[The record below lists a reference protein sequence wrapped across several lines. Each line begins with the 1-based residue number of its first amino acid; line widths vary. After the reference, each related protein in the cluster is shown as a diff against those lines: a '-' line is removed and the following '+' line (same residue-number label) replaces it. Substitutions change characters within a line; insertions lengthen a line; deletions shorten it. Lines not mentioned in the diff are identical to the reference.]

1 MYDGEYEVA
10 ISYELARSFNSNR
23 AGQLLK
29 FSGVYKLSIM
39 QFSAAQVAMLING
52 SVEGD
57 GSVTVGSF
65 GKIEEAQKGQLAFL
79 ANPKYEDYLYSTCAS
94 VVIVNHT
101 LELRQPVQSTLIRV
115 ADAYTAFAS
124 LLHKYQEIMTQ
135 QLSGIQEP
143 SYVAS
148 TASLGENVFLGAFA
162 YLSENVKIG
171 NNVKIFPGVFLGN
184 NVQVADNTIIH
195 AGVKIYHDCQV
206 GANVTIHAGTV
217 IGSDGFGFAP
227 QADGTYQKV
236 PQIGNVVIED
246 YVEIGANTTID
257 RATIGSTI
265 IRTGAKLDNLIQI
278 AHNAEI
284 GKNTVIAAQAGVSG
298 STKIGSYVQIG
309 GQAGIVGHVQ
319 IADGSRINAQSGVTK
334 SIKTK
339 NTAVTGTPAFDY
351 TSSLRSQAMTR
362 NLPDMEKRIAEL
374 EKLVQQLIEE
384 RVNV

>member
-1 MYDGEYEVA
+1 
-10 ISYELARSFNSNR
+10 
-23 AGQLLK
+23 
-29 FSGVYKLSIM
+29 M

-94 VVIVNHT
+94 VVIVNNT

-143 SYVAS
+143 SYVAL
-148 TASLGENVFLGAFA
+148 TASMGENVFLGAFA
-162 YLSENVKIG
+162 YVSENVKIG

-184 NVQVADNTIIH
+184 NVQVGDNTIIH
-195 AGVKIYHDCQV
+195 AGVKIYHDCKV

-257 RATIGSTI
+257 RATIGSTM

-298 STKIGSYVQIG
+298 STKIGSHVQIG
-309 GQAGIVGHVQ
+309 GQAGIVGHLQ

-384 RVNV
+384 RVNI